1 MKIGRLVTLW
11 FTTLVLLVFAS
22 LPEMALAQTQGLVAC
37 TGLDC
42 DFCALVET
50 ANRLINLFFEILII
64 VAVIMVVYAGLK
76 LVTSG
81 GNASAMQ
88 DAKSML
94 SNVIIGFVIILAAWL
109 IVDTIFKMLVGNDDF
124 GTWNEFDSE
133 DCGGRKQEQI
143 VTMRG

>member
-1 MKIGRLVTLW
+1 
-11 FTTLVLLVFAS
+11 
-22 LPEMALAQTQGLVAC
+22 MALAQTQGLVAC